1 MALKQVIIDHVDLI
15 QRTLHPSNNLFIK
28 LRSVEVIKEN
38 LCSIEQ
44 QPTVDEKI
52 DALLKALLNVRDD
65 LQESVMNGFV
75 AALRHS
81 GQDHVA
87 NIFRPESDKV
97 PMSDEHYKILVEKRF
112 RLSQIIVPND
122 GLVDLLHS
130 SGIFSNADRTAV
142 LNKPQTEDMAD
153 ETLNI
158 FLRKP
163 DCAFDNFV
171 DALSKSGQSHVAYLL
186 TGVGRPP
193 MSDQHRELLVTN
205 MKELCKFVD
214 VENGLLD
221 SLFSQKVISLIEA
234 ERVRSVP
241 GNNQMAQKLVTTLL
255 RKHDDAFHDFVS
267 ALNDNGQKHVAFI
280 LTAEG
285 DSRPMKNEL
294 RDTLLAT
301 HRDRVVGMMDSK
313 KSGIVSSLMS
323 KGVFT
328 EHDEG
333 RVVNVIPN
341 TTDNENEIIL
351 NLVARKSQSAY
362 FDFISALNDTYQ
374 THVVVELIGV
384 EVTAKIKALCDS
396 EGANGNTVLPD
407 VDAEL
412 LQYMRD
418 MFDSNGTVV
427 RRLNEIFSQNGVA
440 VSDVREGCI
449 QITFACKTLE
459 SLKNLRELY
468 KLGKL
473 NDLLNEAFC
482 PQFVDKGLES
492 LKIEISDVQFQNCEK
507 MFSCWTPMTS
517 VHRNAL
523 KSSTEWLAEKLIIS
537 HELLDELSLCKR
549 RRQAIEQ
556 AETRAEQAKTLLE
569 VVSRQPDSAF
579 KQLLNALNCTQQQEI
594 AESLSWETQIIAV
607 RLHIG
612 LYASD
617 DYCLCTERY

>member
-1 MALKQVIIDHVDLI
+1 VIIDHVDLI

-171 DALSKSGQSHVAYLL
+171 DALNQSGQSHVAYLL
-186 TGVGRPP
+186 TGVGSLP
-193 MSDQHRELLVTN
+193 MSDQHRESLVRN

-221 SLFSQKVISLIEA
+221 TLVSQKVISLIEA
-234 ERVRSVP
+234 KRIRSVP
-241 GNNQMAQKLVTTLL
+241 DNNQMAQKLVTTLL
-255 RKHDDAFHDFVS
+255 RKHDDAFRDFVS
-267 ALNDNGQKHVAFI
+267 ALNDNGQEHVTFI

-294 RDTLLAT
+294 RDTLLAK
-301 HRDRVVGMMDSK
+301 HRDSAVDKIDSK
-313 KSGIVSSLMS
+313 CSSFVTKLMS

-328 EHDEG
+328 SYDEQ
-333 RVVNVIPN
+333 RVISVRPD
-341 TTDNENEIIL
+341 TTYNRNEIIL

-362 FDFISALNDTYQ
+362 FNFISALNDTDQ
-374 THVVVELIGV
+374 THVVVALIGV
-384 EVTAKIKALCDS
+384 EVIAKIKALYDS

-459 SLKNLRELY
+459 SLKNLRDLY

-507 MFSCWTPMTS
+507 TFIRWAPMTS
-517 VHRNAL
+517 KHRNAL

-556 AETRAEQAKTLLE
+556 AETPAEQVKTMLD
-569 VVSRQPDSAF
+569 VVSCQRDAAF
-579 KQLLNALNCTQQQEI
+579 MQLLIALNCTQQQEI
-594 AESLSWETQIIAV
+594 AKFLSGKTQSSV
-607 RLHIG
+607 TELHKG

-617 DYCLCTERY
+617 DYCLCIERY